1 MKKPITSLFICILSG
16 ICAYAQDVI
25 LMKTAEEFNGR
36 VLEITKSDIKYSK
49 AGTIHTISISDIF
62 SITYENGT
70 IETYQDLA
78 ERESIKQ
85 TDYDSYPYP
94 PVSREYKVGDIF
106 DEGGVRGFVIHTTDN
121 GRHGLIMSFTES
133 EDDMCWGGFFKNG
146 ERIVNI
152 RTGARSKTDGWENT
166 RVINEI
172 IENSEL
178 TWDDFPAFRYCREM
192 GFGWYL
198 PAIDEFMMIY
208 NLSGGIPKTRSEC
221 WKGDKVIKEY
231 LKSIGVKTLYDF
243 DFDGSIIDSR
253 GYATST
259 EIDVENIWFPSYPS
273 YYKIYQEQYVKGEK
287 ETDNTSLG
295 WSDKSRE
302 HYFVRAVHKF

>member
-1 MKKPITSLFICILSG
+1 MKKLITSLFISILSG
-16 ICAYAQDVI
+16 VCAHAQDII
-25 LMKTAEEFNGR
+25 LMKTAEEFSGR
-36 VLEITKSDIKYSK
+36 VIEISKSDIKYSK
-49 AGTIHTISISDIF
+49 AGAIHTIPISDIF

-70 IETYQDLA
+70 IKTYQDLT
-78 ERESIKQ
+78 EREFIKQ
-85 TDYDSYPYP
+85 TNYDSYPYP

-152 RTGARSKTDGWENT
+152 RTNARSKTDGWENT
-166 RVINEI
+166 RVINEL
-172 IENSEL
+172 IENTEL
-178 TWDDFPAFRYCREM
+178 TWYDFPAFRFCREM

-208 NLSGGIPKTRSEC
+208 NLSGGIPETYSEYC
-221 WKGDKVIKEY
+221 KGHETVKEL
-231 LKSIGVKTLYDF
+231 LKSLGVKTLYDF
-243 DFDGSIIDSR
+243 DFDGSFIDTR

-259 EIDVENIWFPSYPS
+259 EIDVENIWSPSDPKN
-273 YYKIYQEQYVKGEK
+273 YKYHQKQYIKGEK
-287 ETDNTSLG
+287 ETDKTSYG
-295 WSDKSRE
+295 RSDKYFE